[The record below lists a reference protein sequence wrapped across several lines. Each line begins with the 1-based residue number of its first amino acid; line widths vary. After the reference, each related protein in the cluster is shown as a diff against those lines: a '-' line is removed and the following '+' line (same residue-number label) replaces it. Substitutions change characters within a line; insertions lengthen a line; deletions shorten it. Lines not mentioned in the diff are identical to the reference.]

1 MDQSIDEPG
10 RVASEYLQRHGGE
23 AIIYI
28 DGDIAKALGTHRWE
42 DYKLLQ
48 RARLRLRR
56 MELFEQISFQMRSR
70 FGRPP
75 ERMTARSNLFA

>member
-1 MDQSIDEPG
+1 MDQSNDEPG
-10 RVASEYLQRHGGE
+10 RVASEYLQRHGAE
-23 AIIYI
+23 AVIYI

-56 MELFEQISFQMRSR
+56 LELFEQISLQMRGS
-70 FGRPP
+70 FGSAAGNANLP
-75 ERMTARSNLFA
+75 SNLFA

>member
-1 MDQSIDEPG
+1 MDQSTDEPG

-23 AIIYI
+23 AVIYI

-56 MELFEQISFQMRSR
+56 LELFEQISLQMRGS
-70 FGRPP
+70 FGRSA
-75 ERMTARSNLFA
+75 EKVDLRSNLFA

>member
-1 MDQSIDEPG
+1 MDHVPDEPG
-10 RVASEYLQRHGGE
+10 RIASEYLQQHGGE
-23 AIIYI
+23 AVIYI

-56 MELFEQISFQMRSR
+56 LELFEQISMQMRGS
-70 FGRPP
+70 FGRTSEPVSL
-75 ERMTARSNLFA
+75 RSSATA